1 MNDTSH
7 SILVVEDDPHQA
19 TLLKRVC
26 SRGDPQAHVHVTR
39 SAEEAIAYLNR
50 PGPDTGVASP
60 VPDIILL
67 DVLMEGI
74 GGLGFLEWYSQ
85 QPTFQ
90 HIHVVVFTSSSDDD
104 LARRCMSL
112 GAREFIVKSWDFTE
126 VLPVLLQNLAD
137 R

>member
-26 SRGDPQAHVHVTR
+26 ARGDSQAHVHVTR
-39 SAEEAIAYLNR
+39 SAEEAIAYLTR
-50 PGPDTGVASP
+50 PGPDTGVASRL
-60 VPDIILL
+60 PDIILL
-67 DVLMEGI
+67 DVLMKGI

-85 QPTFQ
+85 QPTLQ
-90 HIHVVVFTSSSDDD
+90 HIHVVVFTSSEDEE
-104 LARRCMSL
+104 LAGRCMSL
-112 GAREFIVKSWDFTE
+112 GAREFVVKSWDFTQ
-126 VLPVLLQNLAD
+126 VLPVLFQNLTD